1 MKILVVED
9 SSAMRAFVR
18 ASLEEAEHAE
28 VFEASNGFE
37 ALRLLPRGQYDVVIV
52 DINMPDVNGLE
63 LLSFMR
69 SADAHRDTP
78 VVLISTESSA
88 KDRERGLALGA
99 NTFLQKPFGVNEL
112 VEALRFALNNRATQ
126 GNGEDAAR

>member
-37 ALRLLPRGQYDVVIV
+37 ALRLLPRDQFDVVVV

-63 LLSFMR
+63 LISFMR
-69 SADAHRDTP
+69 SAEAHRDTP
-78 VVLISTESSA
+78 VVLISTEAST

-99 NTFLQKPFGVNEL
+99 NTFLQKPFGSGEL
-112 VEALRFALNNRATQ
+112 VDAVRYALRHGGAP
-126 GNGEDAAR
+126 GNVEHEGR

>member
-126 GNGEDAAR
+126 GNGEDTAR

>member
-18 ASLEEAEHAE
+18 ASLEEAEGAE
-28 VFEASNGFE
+28 VCEAANGFE
-37 ALRLLPRGQYDVVIV
+37 ALRLLPRGRYDVVVV

-63 LLSFMR
+63 LISFMR

-78 VVLISTESSA
+78 VVLISTEASA

-99 NTFLQKPFGVNEL
+99 NTFLQKPFGPDDL
-112 VEALRFALNNRATQ
+112 VGAVRSACQSSASEREERD
-126 GNGEDAAR
+126 GR

>member
-18 ASLEEAEHAE
+18 ASLEEAEHAD